1 MGFFKKVRD
10 AVQKVA
16 PRILNAVQQAA
27 PIVQGIASAI
37 PHPYAQGI
45 AKGAGLAGQWAGRA
59 NQFINSPRIGL
70 RSFGR

>member
-1 MGFFKKVRD
+1 MGFFKKARD
-10 AVQKVA
+10 AIQKVA
-16 PRILNAVQQAA
+16 PRILNAVQTAA

-37 PHPYAQGI
+37 PHPAAQGF
-45 AKGAGLAGQWAGRA
+45 ARGAGMAGQWAGRA